1 MVVKKFKVQDII
13 VGSFDA
19 GEDLYLSLNKVC
31 REHNISAGRIE
42 VLGSATSARV
52 NYFYKKKQ
60 RFDTVL
66 YRKSMEIVS
75 CIGTIS
81 TYKGEPFVHCHI
93 SLSDHDGQLYGGHL
107 TEGTTLYTSEF
118 NIAVYEYGGES
129 LNRELD
135 EVTNLP
141 LIK

>member
-13 VGSFDA
+13 VGSFDS
-19 GEDLYLSLNKVC
+19 GDDLYLSLNRICKDYD
-31 REHNISAGRIE
+31 ISAGRIE

-60 RFDTVL
+60 MFDTVL

-81 TYKGEPFVHCHI
+81 MYKGEPFVHCHI

-118 NIAVYEYGGES
+118 NIAVYEYGGDGLS
-129 LNRELD
+129 REFD
-135 EVTNLP
+135 EEINLP

>member
-1 MVVKKFKVQDII
+1 MVIKKFQVQDII
-13 VGSFDA
+13 VGSFDT
-19 GEDLYLSLNKVC
+19 GDDLYLSLNRIC
-31 REHNISAGRIE
+31 REQNITAGRIE

-60 RFDTVL
+60 QFDTVL
-66 YRKSMEIVS
+66 YKKSMEIVS

-81 TYKGEPFVHCHI
+81 MYNGEPFVHCHI

-107 TEGTTLYTSEF
+107 TEGTKLYTSEF
-118 NIAVYEYGGES
+118 NIAVYEYGGDT
-129 LNRELD
+129 LNRSLD
-135 EVTNLP
+135 SETNLP

>member
-1 MVVKKFKVQDII
+1 MVVKRFKVQDII
-13 VGSFDA
+13 VGSFDSGA
-19 GEDLYLSLNKVC
+19 DLYLSLKELC
-31 REHNISAGRIE
+31 IEHKISAGRIE

-52 NYFYKKKQ
+52 NYFYKEK
-60 RFDTVL
+60 RTFDTVL

-81 TYKGEPFVHCHI
+81 MYNGEPFVHCHI

-118 NIAVYEYGGES
+118 NIAVYEYDGLS
-129 LNRELD
+129 LDRELD
-135 EVTNLP
+135 ERTQLP

>member
-13 VGSFDA
+13 VGSFNA
-19 GEDLYLSLNKVC
+19 GDDLYLSLNKLC
-31 REHNISAGRIE
+31 KDYNISAGRIE

-60 RFDTVL
+60 KFDTVL
-66 YRKSMEIVS
+66 YKKSMEIVS

-81 TYKGEPFVHCHI
+81 MFNGEPFVHCHI

-107 TEGTTLYTSEF
+107 TEGTKLYTSEF

-129 LNRELD
+129 LSRTLD
-135 EVTNLP
+135 EQTKLP